1 MTGLVVCVGWKKFSS
16 LEAHLEG
23 WGLQA
28 GIHNYSSHL
37 YESLAVKTHRLIKWY
52 PHCVS
57 T

>member
-28 GIHNYSSHL
+28 GIHNYSPT
-37 YESLAVKTHRLIKWY
+37 AN
-52 PHCVS
+52 S
-57 T
+57 TLPICMNPLL